1 MAGQY
6 NLAQVRDEAL
16 ITLDRLHRERERK
29 LTLEINEMTRQFA
42 NTPSNSELKMMWSL
56 EAKVEAQFAYMRR
69 LMRTQGFVTRTMAD
83 FDGLDTNGSNGLD
96 PQELQAFVQKR
107 DGAKTE
113 LRMIQAR
120 TRELLKEI
128 DIDNDGLVSRT
139 EWLIYLAFLH
149 WQHFLDD
156 CVVEK
161 IIEVTKEY
169 KNDTKGTPVC
179 VESITQHPPISRS
192 QRLATMGTRINTQ
205 NFGNSPGGVQ
215 GPNGNLNG
223 NLTGLSPTGLGSRN
237 KIERVHQNPDGT
249 FVTTIEHTDL
259 QMQLNKCGCF

>member
-1 MAGQY
+1 MAVY

-16 ITLDRLHRERERK
+16 LTLDRLHRERERK
-29 LTLEINEMTRQFA
+29 LTVEINDMTRSFA
-42 NTPSNSELKMMWSL
+42 NNPSNSELKMLWSM

-69 LMRTQGFVTRTMAD
+69 LMRTQGFVMRTMTD

-107 DGAKTE
+107 DGSQTD
-113 LRMIQAR
+113 LTVIQIR
-120 TRELLKEI
+120 TRDLLKEL
-128 DIDNDGLVSRT
+128 DIDNDGVVSRT
-139 EWLIYLAFLH
+139 EWLIYVSFLH
-149 WQHFLDD
+149 WQAFLDD

-169 KNDTKGTPVC
+169 KNDNKGTPVC

-192 QRLATMGTRINTQ
+192 QRLATMGNRIDSDT
-205 NFGNSPGGVQ
+205 FGRGVQ
-215 GPNGNLNG
+215 SLKEM
-223 NLTGLSPTGLGSRN
+223 TGVHSTGIGSRN

-249 FVTTIEHTDL
+249 FVTTIEHTADPIST
-259 QMQLNKCGCF
+259 LNKCGCF

>member
-1 MAGQY
+1 MSVY
-6 NLAQVRDEAL
+6 NVEQMRDESL
-16 ITLDRLHRERERK
+16 ITLDRVHRERERK
-29 LTLEINEMTRQFA
+29 LTIEINEMTRQFA
-42 NTPSNSELKMMWSL
+42 NNPSNSELKMLWSM

-69 LMRTQGFVTRTMAD
+69 LMRTQGFVMRTMAD

-107 DGAKTE
+107 DGAKTD
-113 LRMIQAR
+113 LRIIQVR
-120 TRELLKEI
+120 TRELLKEL
-128 DIDNDGLVSRT
+128 DIDNNGVVSRT
-139 EWLIYLAFLH
+139 EWLIYLAYLH
-149 WQHFLDD
+149 WQAFLDE

-169 KNDTKGTPVC
+169 KTPPGGTPVC

-192 QRLATMGTRINTQ
+192 QRLATMGTRINTE
-205 NFGNSPGGVQ
+205 NFGSAVSQLNPNSSLSGVQ
-215 GPNGNLNG
+215 SSGVTN
-223 NLTGLSPTGLGSRN
+223 RN

-259 QMQLNKCGCF
+259 TLGTLNKCGCF